1 MIKSKKKISKKK
13 MMSTRVNILNM
24 WPRSLNQKHYI
35 WKKPQCSI
43 PNQLN
48 VKGRNW
54 RKLQLYKSI
63 QN

>member
-35 WKKPQCSI
+35 WKNHNAQSPT
-43 PNQLN
+43 N
-48 VKGRNW
+48 
-54 RKLQLYKSI
+54 
-63 QN
+63 